1 LENNEAHEADDFA
14 FDKRLYIIFLII
26 FTEVLGFSMVMPLI
40 PFLGLSLGLTPIQI
54 GLIISVFSFCQLFAS
69 PVTGKLSDR
78 FGRKPLLIL
87 SQLSTF
93 AGFLLLGF
101 ATTAILLII
110 ARLIDG
116 LLGSNMTVSQ
126 AYISDVTEPRHRTRV
141 YGYSSGVFGAGMIF
155 GPFIS
160 GVLSRIDY
168 SIPMFLAAAVT
179 LVSIVLVVLLLPE
192 TVTEKPEKL
201 SLGFNEIVPVNDA
214 KRFAKAPH
222 VRNSLLMFFIFNS
235 GFFLFIANFS
245 LLAEAQFHVGAD
257 QVGFYMAWIG
267 ILRVAIQT
275 FLIAR
280 ILRAMSEGS
289 ILKTGIAAMAV
300 SMVTLAFSTDYMFV
314 FVPLI
319 FLAYGTGVGRPIL
332 TSKLTNSVTQKETAT
347 ILGVNNSLTSV
358 AQIVTPIAGGF
369 IIEYLPSQTLP
380 ILSALLF
387 SSLLFFVRNH
397 VSFDSEAPYAK
408 TGTESARNPPL
419 ETVLPQEKRG
429 FCTRKTT
436 PKTPCPEAFLT

>member
-1 LENNEAHEADDFA
+1 LKPNEADDFA
-14 FDKRLYIIFLII
+14 FDKRLYVIFLII
-26 FTEVLGFSMVMPLI
+26 FTEVLGFSMVLPLI

-87 SQLSTF
+87 SQLSTL

-101 ATTAILLII
+101 ATTAILLAV

-126 AYISDVTEPRHRTRV
+126 AYISDITEPRHRTRV

-155 GPFIS
+155 GPFIG

-168 SIPMFLAAAVT
+168 SVPMFFAAAVT
-179 LVSIVLVVLLLPE
+179 LVSIVLVLLFLPE
-192 TVTEKPEKL
+192 TITEKPEKL
-201 SLGFNEIVPVNDA
+201 SLGFDEVIPVNDV
-214 KRFAKAPH
+214 KRFVKAPH
-222 VRNSLLMFFIFNS
+222 VRNILLMFFIYNAA
-235 GFFLFIANFS
+235 FFLFISNFG

-267 ILRVAIQT
+267 ILRVVIQT

-280 ILRAMSEGS
+280 ILRALTEESM
-289 ILKTGIAAMAV
+289 LKTGIVALAV
-300 SMVTLAFSTDYMFV
+300 SMVILALSTDYLFV

-319 FLAYGTGVGRPIL
+319 FLAYGAGVGRPIL
-332 TSKLTNSVTQKETAT
+332 ISKLTNSVTQKETAT
-347 ILGVNNSLTSV
+347 ILGVNNSLQSI
-358 AQIVTPIAGGF
+358 AQIITPIAGGF
-369 IIEYLPSQTLP
+369 IIQYLPSQILP
-380 ILSALLF
+380 TLSALLF
-387 SSLLFFVRNH
+387 LSLVLFLRNSS
-397 VSFDSEAPYAK
+397 SKK
-408 TGTESARNPPL
+408 T
-419 ETVLPQEKRG
+419 
-429 FCTRKTT
+429 
-436 PKTPCPEAFLT
+436 